1 MPVHVYFFM
10 DNILGSIIQYIC
22 VIALIIHDIDEK
34 KWGVD
39 MTKAIAKALDSM
51 SLNTNINVN
60 TKWSAENGK
69 ILQLVDKFKS
79 KIHSIVSGISQSATK
94 AHGDVMGL
102 DKISELLMSSS
113 KDIKDILES
122 TNSKAKKIKN
132 LLESFTNSM
141 HKSEATQEELRTVSL
156 EIKSL
161 ISKSIKDNFLKL
173 EDEVSA
179 FTK

>member
-51 SLNTNINVN
+51 SLNTKINVN

-122 TNSKAKKIKN
+122 TNSKAKKIEN
-132 LLESFTNSM
+132 LTNSM
-141 HKSEATQEELRTVSL
+141 HKSEATQEELRAVSL